1 MTRKLYTGPIV
12 DLTFDGEMCQ
22 HAGECVRG
30 MPSVFNVHLRPWAN
44 PNHADTPELAGLL
57 REVIGRCPS
66 GALEVAEHE
75 VAG

>member
-12 DLTFDGEMCQ
+12 DLTFDGDVCQ

-30 MPSVFNVHLRPWAN
+30 MPAVFNVHARPWAN
-44 PNHADTPELAGLL
+44 PEAANTPDLAALL

-66 GALEVAEHE
+66 GALQVAEHQ
-75 VAG
+75 AA